1 MCTLRNFP
9 HLTDHCI
16 EWSRDQFELLF
27 KKLGKS
33 CETFLADP
41 AAFTEDKK
49 AKAGSESG
57 LAIFDVRSVTS
68 MLRAAAD
75 PSMGSIAQLS
85 YDIFHF
91 MFRDRILDLQVLL
104 SYFFFLR
111 LISLISDTYLLCS
124 FFLFDLTSYILL
136 LFSELFISLHFFYII
151 LL

>member
-33 CETFLADP
+33 CESYLSDP
-41 AAFTEDKK
+41 TAFTEDKK

-68 MLRAAAD
+68 MLRAAAS

-85 YDIFHF
+85 YDIFHY
-91 MFRDRILDLQVLL
+91 MFRDRILDLQVSLL
-104 SYFFFLR
+104 MFIYFCFF
-111 LISLISDTYLLCS
+111 SL
-124 FFLFDLTSYILL
+124 FLFNLTPSFLVLLIHFIKYFYSDSY
-136 LFSELFISLHFFYII
+136 S
-151 LL
+151 

>member
-33 CETFLADP
+33 CETYLADP

-75 PSMGSIAQLS
+75 PSMGSVAQLS

-104 SYFFFLR
+104 SYFLFSG
-111 LISLISDTYLLCS
+111 LISITSDTYSLCS
-124 FFLFDLTSYILL
+124 SF
-136 LFSELFISLHFFYII
+136 FFYC
-151 LL
+151 L

>member
-33 CETFLADP
+33 CESYLLDP
-41 AAFTEDKK
+41 TAFEVDKQ

-68 MLRAAAD
+68 MFRAAAN
-75 PSMGSIAQLS
+75 PSMGSIAQLAF
-85 YDIFHF
+85 DLFHF
-91 MFRDRILDLQVLL
+91 MFRDRILDLQV
-104 SYFFFLR
+104 FF
-111 LISLISDTYLLCS
+111 SLITYMTD
-124 FFLFDLTSYILL
+124 FTLF
-136 LFSELFISLHFFYII
+136 
-151 LL
+151 

>member
-33 CETFLADP
+33 CESYLSDP

-68 MLRAAAD
+68 MLRAAAA

-85 YDIFHF
+85 YDIFHY
-91 MFRDRILDLQVLL
+91 MFRDRILDLQVSLFIAFFVSCIVRLL
-104 SYFFFLR
+104 SL
-111 LISLISDTYLLCS
+111 SC
-124 FFLFDLTSYILL
+124 
-136 LFSELFISLHFFYII
+136 
-151 LL
+151 

>member
-33 CETFLADP
+33 CESYLSDP
-41 AAFTEDKK
+41 TAFTEDKK

-68 MLRAAAD
+68 MLRAAAS

-85 YDIFHF
+85 YDIFHY
-91 MFRDRILDLQVLL
+91 MFRDRILDLQV
-104 SYFFFLR
+104 
-111 LISLISDTYLLCS
+111 S
-124 FFLFDLTSYILL
+124 FFL
-136 LFSELFISLHFFYII
+136 LFLLHFF
-151 LL
+151 LLLCFSYCLVISLMVLLFLFLFSFLF